1 MFGFLA
7 ICAFAAAHWLDK
19 KLRMPVWG
27 GIVPLTVALCGSML
41 LYASALS
48 TTALGWAN
56 WLIVPLTSWF
66 GGLIGESLSP
76 ATVYGVACIAGA
88 AVTVM
93 DLWKDHTYNPRAIAA
108 MIITPIAAHGAAA
121 GWLPQIIDA
130 LHSAGAAI
138 VAGWVGATVGG

>member
-1 MFGFLA
+1 MYGFLA
-7 ICAFAAAHWLDK
+7 ICAFAAAHWLDR
-19 KLRMPVWG
+19 KLRMPFWG

-66 GGLIGESLSP
+66 GGLIGEPLSP
-76 ATVYGVACIAGA
+76 ATVYGVICIAGA

-93 DLWKDHTYNPRAIAA
+93 DLWKDHTYNPTAIGALVL
-108 MIITPIAAHGAAA
+108 TPIAAHGAGN
-121 GWLPQIIDA
+121 GWLPILIDA
-130 LHSAGAAI
+130 IHSAGAAL
-138 VAGWVGATVGG
+138 VAGGVGATVGG